1 MARENAFVFIDESG
15 DTHIYF
21 FYVLIVCQI
30 CLFV

>member
-21 FYVLIVCQI
+21 YVLIVCQI